1 MTAPESVNKI
11 LTPISVVILMC
22 CLFSIGTTI
31 LPKRIA
37 AIADRRT
44 KDFLAFCLALGAT
57 IVVQPFIGFGLLCIF
72 QGELSEAA
80 VLGIMIMS
88 CTPGGAYSNVLSRV
102 AGANSALNAS
112 LTIAEALTAIML
124 LPFGLFVLLPRVG
137 TGSSQV
143 HGLPVKQV
151 AASLLSVLLPLGLG
165 ICAAPTCER
174 VARIR
179 RVLVFVNTLLVVLV
193 IAFIVVTLVLNGA
206 PPVSSTAV
214 LVVSLNQI
222 VGITLAICLGVCS
235 RQPLPNVISLVL
247 ELNVRDLA
255 MANSVIMVGFSS
267 LPFSF
272 RVEACGTCALY
283 GLMWNQGFMLTS
295 LVARSIIAARKR
307 RLDATLSLIEDQDVN
322 ATAASAADI
331 AEPTDEDLQGPSR
344 LPVGVVNEH
353 M

>member
-1 MTAPESVNKI
+1 MTTPEAVNKV

-22 CLFSIGTTI
+22 CLLSIGTTI

-44 KDFLAFCLALGAT
+44 KDFVAFCLALGAT
-57 IVVQPFIGFGLLCIF
+57 ILLQPFVGFGLLCIF
-72 QGELSEAA
+72 QGKLSEAA

-102 AGANSALNAS
+102 AGANNALNAS

-124 LPFGLFVLLPRVG
+124 LPFGLFVLLPRVV

-174 VARIR
+174 ITRIR
-179 RVLVFVNTLLVVLV
+179 KVLGLVNTILVVLV
-193 IAFIVVTLVLNGA
+193 ITFIVVTLVLTGA
-206 PPVSSTAV
+206 PPVSSTAI
-214 LVVSLNQI
+214 LVVSLNQVI
-222 VGITLAICLGVCS
+222 GITLAIFLGVCS
-235 RQPLPNVISLVL
+235 RQPLPNVISLVF

-255 MANSVIMVGFSS
+255 MANSVIMVGYSS

-295 LVARSIIAARKR
+295 LIVRSVIVARR
-307 RLDATLSLIEDQDVN
+307 RRFDASLSLIEDQDVN
-322 ATAASAADI
+322 ATAASVAEI
-331 AEPTDEDLQGPSR
+331 AEPAEDDPGPSR
-344 LPVGVVNEH
+344 LPAGVMNEH